1 MNVGLTLIS
10 MFSKNIFNLNIKYI
24 YFLVF
29 IYSIIINVYAE
40 TEKDDSYK
48 FYISKTFSNQNST
61 PSITVDKTS
70 ALTKWFDDHPS
81 QASGIR
87 TEIGVEN
94 IKSGYTF
101 SFRDQ
106 TINGSHLGAA
116 SKYSCF
122 LFFCAW
128 VDDSIVSG
136 LNKSDEIDYRIN
148 MQQVWAKKA
157 FDLKFLEVGLL
168 GGINN
173 IKMHLDISGASNHFI
188 LEGRVPLPFV
198 GVSAKYQLTNKVAL
212 IYGLHYS
219 KVSKDDTSLKFM
231 DSELELTY
239 QIMDSLLIAI
249 GESQLIFN
257 LKKQTDSSNLQLYI
271 PQRTPY
277 LKISLIF

>member
-1 MNVGLTLIS
+1 M
-10 MFSKNIFNLNIKYI
+10 IFNIYYLNIKYI

-29 IYSIIINVYAE
+29 IYSIVINVYAD

-48 FYISKTFSNQNST
+48 FYISKIFSNQNST

-87 TEIGVEN
+87 TEIGVES

-128 VDDSIVSG
+128 VDYSIVSG
-136 LNKSDEIDYRIN
+136 LSKSDQIDYRIG

-157 FDLKFLEVGLL
+157 FDLKYLELGLL

-173 IKMHLDISGASNHFI
+173 IKMSLDISGASSHFV
-188 LEGRVPLPFV
+188 LEGSAPLPFI
-198 GVSAKYQLTNKVAL
+198 GGSAKYPLTDKLAL
-212 IYGLHYS
+212 HYDLHYS
-219 KVSKDDTSLKFM
+219 KVSKAGTSLKFM

-249 GESQLIFN
+249 GENQLIFN
-257 LKKQTDSSNLQLYI
+257 LKKQTSSSNLLLNV
-271 PQRTPY
+271 PQRSPY
-277 LKISLIF
+277 LKISLIY